1 MIITRLLPAT
11 EKVRNLPGGFSVMTY
26 RLSMA
31 RNESESCLLSL
42 RSDDALNN
50 ITVDVSSNDGFKVEL
65 FRERT
70 VEIDRDALENPPF
83 GKEPENYVAVRVNQP
98 DPLVPFG
105 EGECIG
111 DGETLNILIR
121 FTTLMAEA
129 GEYTFTITLSSD
141 ERKNITYTVTV
152 KVWGFAYPEERTV
165 ETSVGLS
172 YEALAR
178 LYGYIDKNKHVAP
191 PSYPESAKGTVVPA
205 EAVPYVDELYVQ
217 YYDYMLDNR
226 ICSYYLPYD
235 VLDDRADKYMS
246 DPRVTT
252 FRVFDGYSDEDLIR
266 VAEKFKDHPEW
277 RRKAYFYPLDE
288 PLKKEDFERLF
299 SMVERIK
306 RLCPGIRCLSPFFR
320 DIPLLPD
327 KDSLEVMLENLGHM
341 VPKICCFND
350 DFIYRHPG
358 LNRAALE
365 PFQTRL
371 ERARDEKGI
380 KYWQYVCWEPG
391 KPYVNLYLN
400 EPGLDHRLLFWM
412 QHKVGANGFL
422 YWRSNFWAYVDPFE
436 DMATV
441 PMLNRHV
448 FGDGSLVYNGNH
460 IGIDGPCGS
469 IRLEAV
475 RDGLEDCEMLNMA
488 DAVLGR
494 DWVISKIE
502 TIVKSVT
509 EYTDSVELFTA
520 VRNEIGDALEQAL
533 NEMA

>member
-1 MIITRLLPAT
+1 MQIVSKELSYTYNPKSQFYKQALKDISLTINEGDFFGIIGQTGSGKSTFIQHLNGLIPVQSGSLTVGDFDLSLKNKKDKKKMYNLRSKVGMVFQYPESQLFAETVFEDVAFGLKNFKPNAT
-11 EKVRNLPGGFSVMTY
+11 EKEV
-26 RLSMA
+26 
-31 RNESESCLLSL
+31 CL
-42 RSDDALNN
+42 A
-50 ITVDVSSNDGFKVEL
+50 VKE
-65 FRERT
+65 
-70 VEIDRDALENPPF
+70 ALE
-83 GKEPENYVAVRVNQP
+83 
-98 DPLVPFG
+98 
-105 EGECIG
+105 
-111 DGETLNILIR
+111 T
-121 FTTLMAEA
+121 
-129 GEYTFTITLSSD
+129 
-141 ERKNITYTVTV
+141 
-152 KVWGFAYPEERTV
+152 
-165 ETSVGLS
+165 VGLS
-172 YEALAR
+172 YEGLAR
-178 LYGYIDKNKHVAP
+178 LYGYMDKSKNLAP
-191 PSYPESAKGTVVPA
+191 PNYPEVAKGTDVPK
-205 EAVPYVDELYVQ
+205 ENVPYVDELYVQ

-277 RRKAYFYPLDE
+277 KKKAYFYPLDE
-288 PLKKEDFERLF
+288 PLNKNDFERLMT
-299 SMVERIK
+299 MVERLN

-327 KDSLEVMLENLGHM
+327 KDSLQVMLENLGHM

-441 PMLNRHV
+441 PMLNKHV

-494 DWVISKIE
+494 EWVLEQIN

-509 EYTDSVELFTA
+509 EYTDSVDLFNT
-520 VRNEIGDALEQAL
+520 VRNTIAEALEEAL
-533 NEMA
+533 NDK